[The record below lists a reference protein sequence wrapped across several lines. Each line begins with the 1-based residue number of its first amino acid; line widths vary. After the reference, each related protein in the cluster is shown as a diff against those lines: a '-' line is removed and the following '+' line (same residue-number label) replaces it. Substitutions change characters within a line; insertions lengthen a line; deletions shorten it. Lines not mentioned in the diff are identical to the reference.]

1 MASSECAY
9 ERARLANIER
19 NERMLRELNLGA
31 LKRDM
36 RREER
41 QRAERRRGAA
51 QRREKK
57 RKRKAAAQPQR
68 RSRRARRLP
77 PPKYTPDNA
86 VEDAREEEQRREEE
100 VANGWRDAETGLW
113 RGERFGEVPGVPVG
127 TVFGEGDYQR
137 KGALKCHALASSGR
151 SSHLSGSTITQRRFS
166 LLLLNNDNGLSDVSR
181 YGIIEYA
188 GAGGRH
194 RGQNRTAEQSFH
206 QTWKSATNAAPTEPC
221 LWTARARHSGP

>member
-137 KGALKCHALASSGR
+137 KG
-151 SSHLSGSTITQRRFS
+151 RFEMS
-166 LLLLNNDNGLSDVSR
+166 RTGFFRPVVTPEWIDNNTKRFFLLLSITTMGF
-181 YGIIEYA
+181 
-188 GAGGRH
+188 
-194 RGQNRTAEQSFH
+194 RTCQVWH
-206 QTWKSATNAAPTEPC
+206 
-221 LWTARARHSGP
+221 H